1 MNTLTQT
8 STRTDTRKV
17 FEKFEADLRMLA
29 VRTQAMSLDYAQQ
42 LGHDVALMAEV
53 KCLRY
58 IHVQLRDYYGNLV
71 RVHRYTV
78 QEDISSDSQRPG
90 GNRWPCLPGG
100 TLGVLIDCSDNQKLE
115 ALKRSGRLKINW
127 GPSYW
132 STNYSGMRSDGAR
145 FYSSNSYGLRRDTFV
160 N

>member
-8 STRTDTRKV
+8 FTRIDTRKV

-29 VRTQAMSLDYAQQ
+29 VRTQAMSLDHAQQ
-42 LGHDVALMAEV
+42 LAHDVALMGEV

-58 IHVQLRDYYGNLV
+58 IHVQLRDYYGTLV

-78 QEDISSDSQRPG
+78 QEDILSDSQRPG
-90 GNRWPCLPGG
+90 GNRWPCMPGG
-100 TLGVLIDCSDNQKLE
+100 TLCVIIDCSDNQKLE
-115 ALKRSGRLKINW
+115 ALKRSGQLKTNW

-132 STNYSGMRSDGAR
+132 STNYSGMRNEGAR
-145 FYSSNSYGLRRDTFV
+145 LYSSNSYGLWRDTFV
-160 N
+160 T